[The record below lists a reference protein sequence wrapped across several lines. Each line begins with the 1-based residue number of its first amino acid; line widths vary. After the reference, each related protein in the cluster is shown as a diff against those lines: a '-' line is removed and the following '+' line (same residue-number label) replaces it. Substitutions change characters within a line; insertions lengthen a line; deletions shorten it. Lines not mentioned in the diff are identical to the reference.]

1 VPPTDY
7 TLPVWECLGST
18 MSRRIERV
26 NQLIKEELASLLHR
40 EIRDPRL
47 SAMISITDVE
57 TSPDLGNATV
67 RVSILGSEEEVRQAM
82 VALRRAS
89 GYLRREM
96 ASRLRLRKTPELTF
110 KLDTSIEKGA
120 RVLELLREIEKG
132 EGA

>member
-1 VPPTDY
+1 MPPTDY